1 MLELTRSLVHLT
13 AATNRS
19 YSRSTLLPRIRIQ
32 PKGQS
37 PEKGE
42 TLADARSGMSGLH
55 VKKSIEDWLWAS
67 CFYAPLTTPT
77 NLWQWPWTG
86 TDNSACLHIY
96 PYSVGFSVL
105 SRQTVIIIII
115 IHLGLLKAPF
125 KPPKVTIQQGAAIT
139 ILKLD
144 NSK

>member
-55 VKKSIEDWLWAS
+55 VKKSIED
-67 CFYAPLTTPT
+67 
-77 NLWQWPWTG
+77 
-86 TDNSACLHIY
+86 
-96 PYSVGFSVL
+96 
-105 SRQTVIIIII
+105 
-115 IHLGLLKAPF
+115 
-125 KPPKVTIQQGAAIT
+125 
-139 ILKLD
+139 
-144 NSK
+144 